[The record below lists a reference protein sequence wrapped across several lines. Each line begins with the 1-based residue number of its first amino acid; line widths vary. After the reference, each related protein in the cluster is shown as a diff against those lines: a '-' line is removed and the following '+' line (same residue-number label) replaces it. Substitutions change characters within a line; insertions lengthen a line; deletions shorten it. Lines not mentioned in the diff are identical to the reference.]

1 MRIAVLGAIV
11 RKRLTK
17 AMGGGLHG
25 FMTFDQIAA
34 LAVLIG
40 VVGVLI
46 HGKVRADVVALTG
59 AAVLLLLG
67 VVRPVEVQGAF
78 ASPAVIA
85 LAGLFVIAYAI
96 ELSGLLGLLIR
107 QATQLAAR
115 VGATGI
121 WIVIGLCGSVGGFL
135 NNTPVVVLAAP
146 VIRDVAQSLRLSPK
160 RFLMPLSHV
169 TVMGGLLTLIG
180 TSTNLLVNDMARNA
194 GQPVFGLFEIT
205 PVGLFIAVV
214 GGLWLYFVGAR
225 QLGRSVARDEA
236 EAARIAE
243 MEEAQRRA
251 EAQAAGRR
259 RRLSLPFGLPRL
271 GESRN
276 QSDGSGDAHLGDVSL
291 FGAADRAFRLRPAM
305 LSLAIFALVIASA
318 ALGWAPIAASAF
330 AGAVALIL
338 LRVITPEEAYAGLR
352 PEILLLIAGMVV
364 VGTAIEVTGLAQA
377 GASRLIDVI
386 RPMGPLGALI
396 VLYGVTLFATELLSN
411 ATVAV
416 LITPVAVA
424 LAESLGVDP
433 RPFLVCVMMA
443 ASAAFATPFGYQT
456 NVLVFNMAGYSYMD
470 FVRVGLPLN
479 LITWIAAMVAI
490 PIFFPF

>member
-1 MRIAVLGAIV
+1 
-11 RKRLTK
+11 
-17 AMGGGLHG
+17 MGGGLHG